1 MKCGLDMSKG
11 VLSVQTLYGA
21 ANVFCGKNS
30 ERLNSVHLAVLY
42 QNTKTSLYKP
52 SKKHRVCALLE
63 IIGFVRKNLQLTV
76 SLDHP
81 VAEIWISV

>member
-30 ERLNSVHLAVLY
+30 ERLNSVHLTVY
-42 QNTKTSLYKP
+42 IKMQKP
-52 SKKHRVCALLE
+52 PYISPLKNIEFVHFWKLLGSSE
-63 IIGFVRKNLQLTV
+63 RIYN
-76 SLDHP
+76 
-81 VAEIWISV
+81 